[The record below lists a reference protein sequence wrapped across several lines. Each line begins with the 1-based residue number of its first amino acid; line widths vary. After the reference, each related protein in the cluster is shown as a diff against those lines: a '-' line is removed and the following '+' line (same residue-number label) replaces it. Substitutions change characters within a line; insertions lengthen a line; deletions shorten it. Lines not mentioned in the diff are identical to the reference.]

1 MFTEP
6 KVDRRDE
13 QPYMGIRMQVT
24 MREMPEVIPQ
34 SFEEVFAWLGER
46 GIAPVG
52 PPFVRFHVIDMDA
65 LMDIEMGVP
74 VESTEE
80 GDDRV
85 TAGTLPAGRYASLVY
100 TGLDNGIAGNAALL
114 KWGDEQGLVWDKW
127 PVGKGEAF
135 GGRYETTLTD
145 PDDEP
150 DTAKWET
157 EVAIRLADK

>member
-24 MREMPEVIPQ
+24 MGEMPQVIPQ
-34 SFEEVFAWLGER
+34 SFEELFAWLGER

-52 PPFVRFHVIDMDA
+52 LPFVRFHVIDMDA

-74 VESTEE
+74 VESSEE
-80 GDDRV
+80 GDDQV
-85 TAGTLPAGRYASLVY
+85 TAGKLPAGRYASLVY
-100 TGLDNGIAGNAALL
+100 TGLDNAIAANGALL
-114 KWGDEQGLVWDKW
+114 KWGDEQGLGWDKW
-127 PVGKGEAF
+127 PVEKGEAF

-145 PDDEP
+145 PDEEP
-150 DTAKWET
+150 DTSKWET
-157 EVAIRLADK
+157 EVAIRLANK

>member
-1 MFTEP
+1 MFTDP
-6 KVDRRDE
+6 KVDRRNE
-13 QPYMGIRMQVT
+13 QPYMGIRTQVS
-24 MREMPEVIPQ
+24 MVEMPRVIPQ

-74 VESTEE
+74 VEATEE

-85 TAGTLPAGRYASLVY
+85 TAGTLPEGRYASLVY
-100 TGLDNGIAGNAALL
+100 TGLENGIAGNAALL
-114 KWGDEQGLVWDKW
+114 NWGDDQGLVWDKW
-127 PVGKGEAF
+127 PVEKGEAF
-135 GGRYETTLTD
+135 GGRYETTFTD
-145 PDDEP
+145 PDEEP

>member
-13 QPYMGIRMQVT
+13 QPYMGIRTQVT
-24 MREMPEVIPQ
+24 LSEMPEVIPQ

-65 LMDIEMGVP
+65 SMDIEMGVP

-80 GDDRV
+80 GDDRG

-100 TGLDNGIAGNAALL
+100 SGLDNGIAGNVALL
-114 KWGDEQGLVWDKW
+114 K
-127 PVGKGEAF
+127 
-135 GGRYETTLTD
+135 
-145 PDDEP
+145 
-150 DTAKWET
+150 
-157 EVAIRLADK
+157 